1 MHNINSKK
9 FLFDILFYN
18 ISIYIMAPLLFLLLS
33 CLPKQHMIQSHSSIS
48 IAEIGIVC
56 TSREQKDCKV
66 FTSTNKGSATRIKW
80 NNNYYWLTAA
90 HVCNAKT
97 SVQNSFLLSKIVIVD
112 VGGTGER
119 NTASKM
125 IFDEE
130 KDLCLLEANKG
141 PARQIAKHIPSNGD
155 KITAIAYPG
164 GAYGKDM
171 YPIYEGRWAGK
182 IENKCLSTIPV
193 AGGSSGASII
203 NKNEEVVAVISSVM
217 QNFNHFTISTCLPEI
232 KEFLEQATE
241 PSPVQEQ

>member
-1 MHNINSKK
+1 
-9 FLFDILFYN
+9 
-18 ISIYIMAPLLFLLLS
+18 MAPLFFLLLS
-33 CLPKQHMIQSHSSIS
+33 CLPKQNTIQSHSSIS
-48 IAEIGIVC
+48 VAEIGIVC
-56 TSREQKDCKV
+56 TSTQQKDCKV

-80 NNNYYWLTAA
+80 KNNYYWLTAA

-97 SVQNSFLLSKIVIVD
+97 SVQNSFLLSKIVLID

-141 PARQIAKHIPSNGD
+141 PSRNIANNEPTNGT
-155 KITAIAYPG
+155 KVISIAYPG

-182 IENKCLSTIPV
+182 IEDKCLSTIPV

-203 NKNEEVVAVISSVM
+203 NQNEEVVAVISSVM
-217 QNFNHFTISTCLPEI
+217 QNFNHFTLSTCLPEI

-241 PSPVQEQ
+241 LSPAQHQ